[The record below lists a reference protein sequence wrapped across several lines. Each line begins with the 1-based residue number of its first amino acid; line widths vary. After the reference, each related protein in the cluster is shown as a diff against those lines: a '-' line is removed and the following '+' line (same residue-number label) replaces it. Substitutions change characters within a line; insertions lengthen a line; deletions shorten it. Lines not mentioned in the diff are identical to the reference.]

1 MNTLYIFLAIFFV
14 VLVTGTGLSI
24 ILLIKARHEVKRI
37 WMKVKDE

>member
-1 MNTLYIFLAIFFV
+1 MLRVALEILLV
-14 VLVTGTGLSI
+14 VLFTGTGLSI